1 MKNVK
6 IISTV
11 LFYITRFVAILYIA
25 AALYSLVSFLTGWS
39 YIERENGK
47 YFSICFPFTETH
59 FLNGENDW
67 PYKIFNFLIPIA
79 FYGIFFLLLSN
90 IFNAFKQPKLFTQY
104 GVTQLKWFY
113 LGNIFMPSLTI
124 LLASIFAGNI
134 EEGLELVAV
143 IHFFLGVFAYFLA
156 AIFKQ
161 GLQLQNEQ
169 DLFI

>member
-11 LFYITRFVAILYIA
+11 LFYITRFLAIFYLAITF
-25 AALYSLVSFLTGWS
+25 YSLVSLLTEWS

-47 YFSICFPFTETH
+47 YFSICFPFTETP
-59 FLNGENDW
+59 FLNGENNW
-67 PYKIFNFLIPIA
+67 PYKIFNFLIPLG

-90 IFNAFKQPKLFTQY
+90 VFNVFKKPKLFTQY
-104 GVTQLKWFY
+104 GVNQLKWFY
-113 LGNIFMPSLTI
+113 LANIFMPSLTI
-124 LLASIFAGNI
+124 LLASIFAGEI
-134 EEGLELVAV
+134 EEGLEWVV
-143 IHFFLGVFAYFLA
+143 IIHFFLGVFAYFLA